1 MSKLKRL
8 RPAEGYQPRW
18 DKDDDIFEV
27 MSEMFGHPSSQKGVT
42 PVTSEP
48 THPLGVTGPVTLEV
62 SGRRG
67 LSRAGNYLSE
77 LLDKKLGISASTPT
91 QMPCPITSEPVT
103 SKRTGPVTP
112 QVRRT
117 RTVQDGHSMAEQ
129 QIYDTLW
136 REART
141 GADEYR
147 EITIG
152 YRALADKTRLH
163 RNTVDRNLASLEEK
177 LAIEIT
183 KAEDRAGNIGRTY
196 RVYGFR
202 SVLERREAAG
212 LVWFIKNR
220 SGVRL
225 LQDDDLASHTSQVRA
240 PVTPKVRGPV
250 TSELSGA
257 VTTEVIAPV
266 TTEVTTI
273 RKEEDSL
280 LGTSTSAV
288 AAVLSEEFGY
298 ADDEAIRRIIT
309 ESRKRIGDATT
320 EEIANFTR
328 ITARRIRSMRNLQ
341 NPIGLLIV
349 QVPKCFEGESFHN
362 YRKAE
367 LARKEAENQEL
378 LRIAN
383 EVLQDPAGSEQNR
396 RWAAEIVSEQN
407 DTHKTKRL
415 SQEPNG

>member
-1 MSKLKRL
+1 MGKLKRL
-8 RPAEGYQPRW
+8 RPVEGYQPRW

-27 MSEMFGHPSSQKGVT
+27 MSEMFGHLSSRKLAT

-48 THPLGVTGPVTLEV
+48 PHPPEVTAPLTSEVTGP
-62 SGRRG
+62 RR
-67 LSRAGNYLSE
+67 LSRAGDYLPD
-77 LLDKKLGISASTPT
+77 LLNKKLGVSPSTST
-91 QMPCPITSEPVT
+91 EMACPITFESVT
-103 SKRTGPVTP
+103 SKRTATVAPL
-112 QVRRT
+112 VRRA

-136 REART
+136 REARNST
-141 GADEYR
+141 DEYR

-152 YRALADKTRLH
+152 YRALAEKARLH

-183 KAEDRAGNIGRTY
+183 KAEDRAGNIGRSY

-202 SVLERREAAG
+202 SVLERREGAG

-225 LQDDDLASHTSQVRA
+225 LREEELTPHTSQVRG
-240 PVTPKVRGPV
+240 PITSKVRGPV
-250 TSELSGA
+250 PSQVSGA
-257 VTTEVIAPV
+257 VTTEVIPPV

-288 AAVLSEEFGY
+288 SAVLSEELGY
-298 ADDEAIRRIIT
+298 VDDEAVRRIIT
-309 ESRKRIGDATT
+309 ESRKRIGDATI

-328 ITARRIRSMRNLQ
+328 ITARRIRSIRNLQ

-349 QVPKCFEGESFHN
+349 QVPKCFEGEPFQN
-362 YRKAE
+362 YRKVE
-367 LARKEAENQEL
+367 FARKEAEKQEL

-383 EVLQDPAGSEQNR
+383 EILRDPITSEQSR
-396 RWAAEIVSEQN
+396 RWAEQIIGGE
-407 DTHKTKRL
+407 HK
-415 SQEPNG
+415 